1 MARFRVVVTPVMAVL
16 LFTAC
21 EAAPADAPTQVPPS
35 AVTGVIDPD
44 RINPARLAPLVGLG
58 ECPRDLPPG
67 TDASPPADIPLPEEA
82 VVTQV
87 QPSGNLTSLQGWA
100 PRTPVEIM
108 VGYLRVD
115 DWQVSQAEDEVFESE
130 VLLVKTGQRLYVKA
144 QATCER
150 GSAFVAFLGSDD
162 APVPVPS
169 GGTGN

>member
-1 MARFRVVVTPVMAVL
+1 M
-16 LFTAC
+16 
-21 EAAPADAPTQVPPS
+21 
-35 AVTGVIDPD
+35 
-44 RINPARLAPLVGLG
+44 
-58 ECPRDLPPG
+58 
-67 TDASPPADIPLPEEA
+67 
-82 VVTQV
+82 VTQV

-115 DWQVSQAEDEVFESE
+115 DWRVSQAEDEVFESE
-130 VLLVKTGQRLYVKA
+130 VLLVRAGQRLYVKA

-169 GGTGN
+169 GGASN

>member
-1 MARFRVVVTPVMAVL
+1 MARFRVVVTAVMAVV

-21 EAAPADAPTQVPPS
+21 EAAPATAPTPP
-35 AVTGVIDPD
+35 APTGAIGVLDPD

-58 ECPRDLPPG
+58 DCPRELPSG
-67 TDASPPADIPLPEEA
+67 VDATPPADIPLPEEA

-87 QPSGNLTSLQGWA
+87 QPSGNLQSLQGWA

-108 VGYLRVD
+108 VGYLRVEG
-115 DWQVSQAEDEVFESE
+115 WRVQQAEDEVFESE
-130 VLLVKTGQRLYVKA
+130 ILLVKTGQRLYVKA

-150 GSAFVAFLGSDD
+150 GSAFVAFLGSDE

>member
-1 MARFRVVVTPVMAVL
+1 VVVAGIVL
-16 LFTAC
+16 LVAAGC
-21 EAAPADAPTQVPPS
+21 QAAPANVPTQAPPS
-35 AVTGVIDPD
+35 AATGVIDPD

-58 ECPRDLPPG
+58 ACPREIPAG
-67 TDASPPADIPLPEEA
+67 TDATPPDDIPLPEEA

-87 QPSGNLTSLQGWA
+87 QPSGNLTSLQGWS

-108 VGYLRVD
+108 VSYLRVE
-115 DWQVSQAEDEVFESE
+115 DWKVQQAEDEVFESE
-130 VLLVKTGQRLYVKA
+130 ILLVKPGQRLYVKA

>member
-1 MARFRVVVTPVMAVL
+1 MTRFRAVVAGVVL
-16 LFTAC
+16 LAATGC
-21 EAAPADAPTQVPPS
+21 QAAPTTAPPTTAPTGAP
-35 AVTGVIDPD
+35 GVIDPD

-58 ECPRDLPPG
+58 DCPREVPAAGDATPP
-67 TDASPPADIPLPEEA
+67 PEIPLPEEA

-87 QPSGNLTSLQGWA
+87 QPSGNLTSLQGWS

-115 DWQVSQAEDEVFESE
+115 GWQVSQAEDEVFESE
-130 VLLVKTGQRLYVKA
+130 ILLVKPGQRLYVKA

-169 GGTGN
+169 GGAGN